1 MSRTP
6 DGERDRWARLR
17 FMIIGPLLAAPP
29 APGALQ
35 AELAQ
40 LAARQWRHPVTG
52 DAVQFGLSTIER
64 WFYAAKNARTDP
76 VGALRRQVRKDA
88 GAQRSLTPALVAA
101 LHAQYQVHPRWSAQ
115 LHYDNLAAQVDND
128 RALGPLPSYASV
140 RRYLRANGLF
150 RQARKPVRQSSG
162 AQAARARLVNVEVRS
177 YESAHTN
184 ALWHADF
191 HHGKHPVLSRAGQ
204 WQLPVLLG
212 VIDDHSRLI
221 CHLQWYLAETAE
233 TFVHGLSQALQKRAL
248 PRALMTDNGSPMLAA
263 ETVSGLLRLG
273 IVHETTLPYS
283 PYQNAKQESFW
294 ATLESRLMAM
304 LEGCAELTL
313 ERLNEA
319 TQAWVELDYHRRRHS
334 ELGCTPLERY
344 GDGTDVGRE
353 CPASAALRAAFRT
366 EVLRTQRR
374 ADGTVSLG
382 GRRFE
387 VPSRYRHLTRLTLR
401 YARWDLRAVDLI
413 DPLSGAAVAALYPL
427 DKRANASGT
436 RRAHA
441 PLANAATPPEH
452 DAAPAASAIAPLLR
466 SLMAEYAATGLPPAY
481 LPLQPDDPHEDPTR

>member
-1 MSRTP
+1 MSRHP
-6 DGERDRWARLR
+6 DGDRDRWARLR

-29 APGALQ
+29 EPGALQ
-35 AELAQ
+35 AALAQ
-40 LAARQWRHPVTG
+40 LATRHWRHPVTG
-52 DAVQFGLSTIER
+52 EAVQFGLSTIER
-64 WFYAAKNARTDP
+64 WYYAAKNARTDP
-76 VGALRRQVRKDA
+76 VGALARAVRKDA
-88 GAQRSLTPALVAA
+88 GTQRSLAPALTAA
-101 LHAQYQVHPRWSAQ
+101 LHAQYQAHPSWSAQ
-115 LHYDNLAAQVDND
+115 LHYDNLAARLKTGIVL
-128 RALGPLPSYASV
+128 APLPSYASV
-140 RRYLRANGLF
+140 RRYLRAAGLF
-150 RQARKPVRQSSG
+150 RQARKPVRQTPG
-162 AQAARARLVNVEVRS
+162 TEAARLRLATLEVRS

-191 HHGKHPVLSRAGQ
+191 HHGKHPVLSRSGR
-204 WQLPVLLG
+204 WQLPVVLG
-212 VIDDHSRLI
+212 VIDDHSRLL
-221 CHLQWYLAETAE
+221 CHLQWYLTETAE
-233 TFVHGLSQALQKRAL
+233 TFVHALSQALQKRAL

-263 ETVSGLLRLG
+263 ETVAGLHRLG

-319 TQAWVELDYHRRRHS
+319 TQAWVELDYNRRPHS
-334 ELGCTPLERY
+334 ELGCAPITRY

-353 CPASAALRAAFRT
+353 CPPSEALRAAFRA

-374 ADGTVSLG
+374 SDGSFSLE

-401 YARWDLRAVDLI
+401 YARWNLRAVDLI
-413 DPLSGAAVAALYPL
+413 DPISGQVVCALYPL
-427 DKRANASGT
+427 DKTANASGA
-436 RRAHA
+436 RRVHA
-441 PLANAATPPEH
+441 PLAS
-452 DAAPAASAIAPLLR
+452 AAPLPEQRAPAGSTIAPLLR

-481 LPLQPDDPHEDPTR
+481 VPLNPDEPHEDPTR